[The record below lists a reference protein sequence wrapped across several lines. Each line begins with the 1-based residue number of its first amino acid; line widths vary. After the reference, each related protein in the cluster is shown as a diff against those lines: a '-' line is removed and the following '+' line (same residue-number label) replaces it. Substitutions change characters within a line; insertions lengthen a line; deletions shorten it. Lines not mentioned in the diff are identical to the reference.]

1 MIRRPPR
8 STLFP
13 YTTLS
18 RSPRR
23 GVADPDPHP
32 PPVRLVHAAY
42 PVGKLLVLVSQVWGE
57 GGFQLLTAGLGSE
70 VGVLPDRLAMQ
81 AVEEGHRSVGND
93 VDCDGG
99 VRRRHDRGFCL
110 KHHGLTKP

>member
-23 GVADPDPHP
+23 GVDDPEPPP
-32 PPVRLVHAAY
+32 PPVRLVHAAH

-81 AVEEGHRSVGND
+81 AVEEGHRSGGND
-93 VDCDGG
+93 DDCRRGG
-99 VRRRHDRGFCL
+99 RRRHYRGCCL
-110 KHHGLTKP
+110 